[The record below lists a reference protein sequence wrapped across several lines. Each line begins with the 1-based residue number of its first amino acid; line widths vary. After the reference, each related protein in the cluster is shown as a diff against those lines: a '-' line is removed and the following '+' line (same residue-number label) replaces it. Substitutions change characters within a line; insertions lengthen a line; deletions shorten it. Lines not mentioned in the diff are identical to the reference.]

1 MNKKKKIVFVKNF
14 SNLSVN
20 QGINILVA
28 IIATPILFQNLGESS
43 FGLINLS
50 FSIFILLSIIIS
62 YGYHLN
68 GPKHISLIT
77 QKNKEKDLIN
87 ELISVRI
94 FLAIIVSLLVILIS
108 YFSNFFEGY
117 STIMLFSIPILWS
130 EAIHPV
136 FYLQGK
142 NNLSVL
148 AILNSFSKLI
158 YLAFI
163 IFFIKSSEDAYKVN
177 LIFGVSLFVVY
188 LFFWIKIYLK
198 NRINFIWSG
207 FEKLFFRFKENFEF
221 FLSSIAGH
229 ISIHSGLIILKLF
242 VDNLELGKFALAN
255 RIALLLRMIPV
266 FIIQSVLQ
274 NATVISKKNNSDLKE
289 YLNYYYWWGLVI
301 TFIIGLFFMVF
312 SKWIIIIFSGEEIKY
327 STQILSLLS
336 FIPFLAMLNFKNLL
350 IILIEEKK
358 RILNKASWISA
369 LVMVTISVNLSYLY
383 GGLGLAFALL
393 FSEIF
398 SFIIHSILLSKD
410 NGKKQ

>member
-1 MNKKKKIVFVKNF
+1 MNKKIVFIKNF
-14 SNLSVN
+14 SNLSIN

-77 QKNKEKDLIN
+77 QINKERDLIN
-87 ELISVRI
+87 ELISIRI
-94 FLAIIVSLLVILIS
+94 FLALIVSLLVILTT
-108 YFSNFFEGY
+108 YFSSLFDGY
-117 STIMLFSIPILWS
+117 SIIILFSIPILWS

-142 NNLSVL
+142 NNLSIL

-163 IFFIKSSEDAYKVN
+163 ILFIKSPEDAYKVN
-177 LIFGVSLFVVY
+177 LMFGMSLYIVY
-188 LFFWIKIYLK
+188 LFFWLKIYLK
-198 NRINFIWSG
+198 NKIKFVWSS
-207 FEKLFFRFKENFEF
+207 FEKLMYRLKENFEF
-221 FLSSIAGH
+221 FFSSLAGH
-229 ISIHSGLIILKLF
+229 ISINSGLIILKLF
-242 VDNLELGKFALAN
+242 VDNFELGKFALAN
-255 RIALLLRMIPV
+255 RIALLLRMVPV
-266 FIIQSVLQ
+266 FIVQSVLQ
-274 NATVISKKNNSDLKE
+274 NATLISRENNSGLHE
-289 YLNYYYWWGLVI
+289 YLNYYYRWGLVI
-301 TFIIGLFFMVF
+301 TFIIGLFFLIF
-312 SKWIIIIFSGEEIKY
+312 SKWIIIIFAGEEIEY

-336 FIPFLAMLNFKNLL
+336 FIPFLAMLNFKNIL

-358 RILNKASWISA
+358 RILNKATWTST
-369 LVMVTISVNLSYLY
+369 LVMITISVIFSYLY
-383 GGLGLAFALL
+383 GGLGLAIALL

-398 SFIIHSILLSKD
+398 SFIVHSILLSNQHD
-410 NGKKQ
+410 KK

>member
-1 MNKKKKIVFVKNF
+1 MNKKIIFIKNF
-14 SNLSVN
+14 SNLSIN

-68 GPKHISLIT
+68 GPKNISLIT
-77 QKNKEKDLIN
+77 QINKERDLIN
-87 ELISVRI
+87 ELISIRI
-94 FLAIIVSLLVILIS
+94 FLALIISLLVILIT
-108 YFSNFFEGY
+108 YFSSLFDGY
-117 STIMLFSIPILWS
+117 SIIILFSIPILWS

-142 NNLSVL
+142 NNLSIL

-163 IFFIKSSEDAYKVN
+163 ILFIKSPEDAHKVN
-177 LIFGVSLFVVY
+177 LMFGMSLFIVY

-198 NRINFIWSG
+198 NKIKFVWSS
-207 FEKLFFRFKENFEF
+207 FEKLIYRLKENFEF
-221 FLSSIAGH
+221 FFSSIAGH

-255 RIALLLRMIPV
+255 RIALLLRMFPV
-266 FIIQSVLQ
+266 FIVQSVLQ
-274 NATVISKKNNSDLKE
+274 NATLISRENNSGLKE
-289 YLNYYYWWGLVI
+289 YLNYYYWRGLVI
-301 TFIIGLFFMVF
+301 TFIIGLFFLIF
-312 SKWIIIIFSGEEIKY
+312 SKWIIIIFAGEEIEY

-336 FIPFLAMLNFKNLL
+336 FIPFLAMLNFKNIL

-358 RILNKASWISA
+358 RILNKATWIST
-369 LVMVTISVNLSYLY
+369 LVMITISVIFSYLH
-383 GGLGLAFALL
+383 GGLGLAIALL

-398 SFIIHSILLSKD
+398 SFIVHSILLSNHHD
-410 NGKKQ
+410 KK

>member
-1 MNKKKKIVFVKNF
+1 MNKKIVFIKNF
-14 SNLSVN
+14 SNLSIN

-77 QKNKEKDLIN
+77 QINKERDLIN
-87 ELISVRI
+87 ELISIRI
-94 FLAIIVSLLVILIS
+94 FLALIVSLLVILTT
-108 YFSNFFEGY
+108 YFSSLFDGY
-117 STIMLFSIPILWS
+117 SIIILFSIPILWS

-142 NNLSVL
+142 NNLSIL

-163 IFFIKSSEDAYKVN
+163 ILFIKSPEDAYKVN
-177 LIFGVSLFVVY
+177 LMFGMSLYIVY
-188 LFFWIKIYLK
+188 LFFWLKIYLK
-198 NRINFIWSG
+198 NKIKFVWSS
-207 FEKLFFRFKENFEF
+207 FEKLIYRLKENFEF
-221 FLSSIAGH
+221 FFSSIAGH

-242 VDNLELGKFALAN
+242 VDNFELGKFALAN
-255 RIALLLRMIPV
+255 RIALLLRMVPV
-266 FIIQSVLQ
+266 FIVQSVLQ
-274 NATVISKKNNSDLKE
+274 NATLISRENNSGLHE
-289 YLNYYYWWGLVI
+289 YLNYYYRRGLVI
-301 TFIIGLFFMVF
+301 TFIIGLFFLIF
-312 SKWIIIIFSGEEIKY
+312 SKWIIIIFAGEEIEY

-336 FIPFLAMLNFKNLL
+336 FIPFLAMLNFKNIL

-358 RILNKASWISA
+358 RILNKATWIST
-369 LVMVTISVNLSYLY
+369 LVMITISVIFSYLY
-383 GGLGLAFALL
+383 GGLGLAIALL

-398 SFIIHSILLSKD
+398 SFIVHSILLFNQHD
-410 NGKKQ
+410 KK

>member
-1 MNKKKKIVFVKNF
+1 MNKKIIFIKNF
-14 SNLSVN
+14 SNLSIN

-68 GPKHISLIT
+68 GPKNISLIT
-77 QKNKEKDLIN
+77 QINKERDLIN
-87 ELISVRI
+87 ELISIRI
-94 FLAIIVSLLVILIS
+94 FLALIVSLLVILIT
-108 YFSNFFEGY
+108 YFSSLFDGY
-117 STIMLFSIPILWS
+117 SIIILFSIPILWS

-142 NNLSVL
+142 NNLSIL

-163 IFFIKSSEDAYKVN
+163 ILFIKSPEDAHKVN
-177 LIFGVSLFVVY
+177 LMFGMSLFIVY

-198 NRINFIWSG
+198 NKIKFVWSS
-207 FEKLFFRFKENFEF
+207 FEKLIYRLKENFEF
-221 FLSSIAGH
+221 FFSSIAGH

-255 RIALLLRMIPV
+255 RIALLLRMFPV
-266 FIIQSVLQ
+266 FIVQSVLQ
-274 NATVISKKNNSDLKE
+274 NATLISRENNSGLKE
-289 YLNYYYWWGLVI
+289 YLNYYYWRGLVI
-301 TFIIGLFFMVF
+301 TFIIGLFFLIF
-312 SKWIIIIFSGEEIKY
+312 SKWIIIIFAGEEIEY

-336 FIPFLAMLNFKNLL
+336 FIPLLAMLNFKNILN
-350 IILIEEKK
+350 ILIEEKK
-358 RILNKASWISA
+358 RILNKATWIST
-369 LVMVTISVNLSYLY
+369 LVMITISVIFSYLH
-383 GGLGLAFALL
+383 GGLGLAIALL

-398 SFIIHSILLSKD
+398 SFIVHSILLSNHHD
-410 NGKKQ
+410 KK

>member
-1 MNKKKKIVFVKNF
+1 MNKKIVFIKNF
-14 SNLSVN
+14 SNLSIN

-77 QKNKEKDLIN
+77 QINKERDLIN
-87 ELISVRI
+87 ELISIRI
-94 FLAIIVSLLVILIS
+94 FLALIVSLLVILIT
-108 YFSNFFEGY
+108 YFSSLFDGY
-117 STIMLFSIPILWS
+117 SIIILFSIPILWS

-142 NNLSVL
+142 NNLSIL

-163 IFFIKSSEDAYKVN
+163 ILFIKSPEDAYKVN
-177 LIFGVSLFVVY
+177 LMFGMSLFIVY

-198 NRINFIWSG
+198 NKIKFVWSS
-207 FEKLFFRFKENFEF
+207 FEKLIYRLKENFEF
-221 FLSSIAGH
+221 FFSSIAGH

-255 RIALLLRMIPV
+255 RIALLLRMVPI
-266 FIIQSVLQ
+266 FIVQSVLQ
-274 NATVISKKNNSDLKE
+274 NATLISRENNSGLKE
-289 YLNYYYWWGLVI
+289 YLNYYYWRGLVI
-301 TFIIGLFFMVF
+301 TFIIGLFFLIF
-312 SKWIIIIFSGEEIKY
+312 SKWIIIIFAGEEIEY

-336 FIPFLAMLNFKNLL
+336 FIPFLAMLNFKN
-350 IILIEEKK
+350 ILNILVEEKK
-358 RILNKASWISA
+358 RILNKATWIST
-369 LVMVTISVNLSYLY
+369 LVMITISVIFSYLH
-383 GGLGLAFALL
+383 GGLGLAIALL

-398 SFIIHSILLSKD
+398 SFIVHSILLSNHHD
-410 NGKKQ
+410 KK